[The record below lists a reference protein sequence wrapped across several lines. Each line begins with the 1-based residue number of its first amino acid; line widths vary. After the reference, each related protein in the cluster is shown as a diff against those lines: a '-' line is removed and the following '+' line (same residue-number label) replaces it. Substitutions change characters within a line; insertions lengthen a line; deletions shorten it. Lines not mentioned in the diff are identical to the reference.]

1 MGNCSG
7 PNFKEHK
14 STNIYST
21 RKAEIDTRF
30 VIHRVPNLPI
40 NVFDQTV
47 VTRDIA
53 DMEHIVS

>member
-14 STNIYST
+14 STNKHST

-30 VIHRVPNLPI
+30 VIHQVPNLPI